1 MDFIFNIGREG
12 EGEREMRMPSPAWIL
27 RIFASWFVRAFFFKR
42 NEMKC
47 LPMMVGDVLRA
58 LMKICSKCKLRH
70 STGFGVR
77 LLRYPAP
84 NEFAHRS
91 ADPHPNA
98 YGGSSY
104 RSSCAH
110 PSIYVCMYIYIFVS
124 VVDVEWGRLKVEW
137 TLLTLF
143 NLLIL
148 WKMGPSVIIT
158 RNAEMESGGG
168 HSTDRQSG
176 PLLTWCLRFSTAVW
190 PSFILPCKSEGWGYS
205 WVDIKY
211 AN

>member
-12 EGEREMRMPSPAWIL
+12 EGEREMRNAIAGLNIKNIRIL
-27 RIFASWFVRAFFFKR
+27 ACAGLFFKR
-42 NEMKC
+42 NEMKW
-47 LPMMVGDVLRA
+47 LAMMVGGVLRA

-124 VVDVEWGRLKVEW
+124 VVYVE
-137 TLLTLF
+137 
-143 NLLIL
+143 
-148 WKMGPSVIIT
+148 
-158 RNAEMESGGG
+158 
-168 HSTDRQSG
+168 
-176 PLLTWCLRFSTAVW
+176 
-190 PSFILPCKSEGWGYS
+190 
-205 WVDIKY
+205 
-211 AN
+211 